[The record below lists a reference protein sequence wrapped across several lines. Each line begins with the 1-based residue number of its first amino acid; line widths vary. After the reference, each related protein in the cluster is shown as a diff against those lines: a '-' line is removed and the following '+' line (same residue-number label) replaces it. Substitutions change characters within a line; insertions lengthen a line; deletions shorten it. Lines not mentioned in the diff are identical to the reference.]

1 MWKDVISMSNKNKK
15 VKSNQNDSKKYYAF
29 NPIYILWLIGF
40 GFALWVNIHLLLT
53 EHTISWILVIALV
66 AFIIA
71 LFVDAV
77 FYVFTKQEVY
87 FLHFWGYKWRLPW
100 FYVAS
105 IIKYGFWDSISF
117 RHFMCYEVY
126 YDRPFR
132 GRTVRTTLMLTL
144 TPKVK
149 KYLNKFYVGDITGE
163 TKRRKKK
170 K

>member
-1 MWKDVISMSNKNKK
+1 MWKDVISMSNKNK
-15 VKSNQNDSKKYYAF
+15 KSNQNDSKKYYAF

-71 LFVDAV
+71 LFADAV
-77 FYVFTKQEVY
+77 FYVFTKQEIY
-87 FLHFWGYKWRLPW
+87 LLHFWGYKWRLPW
-100 FYVAS
+100 FYVSS
-105 IIKYGFWDSISF
+105 ITKHNFWDSFGF
-117 RHFMCYEVY
+117 RKLMGYEVY
-126 YDRPFR
+126 YDQPYK
-132 GRTVRTTLMLTL
+132 GRLIRKTLILAL